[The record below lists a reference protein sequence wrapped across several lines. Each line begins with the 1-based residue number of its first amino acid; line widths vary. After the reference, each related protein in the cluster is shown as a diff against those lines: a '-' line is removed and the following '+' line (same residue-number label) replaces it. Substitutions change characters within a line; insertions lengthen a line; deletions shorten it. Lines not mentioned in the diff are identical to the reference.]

1 MCEVDDSVNASQL
14 GGAEANLFS
23 IVCGLAVPWG
33 EGCDPIG
40 YTTGDKTLEGVAIM
54 LCCVCAAWTAY
65 GFDVADFGKNNK
77 YMIFILF
84 LIYCAVILYICYLFL
99 DIHVS

>member
-1 MCEVDDSVNASQL
+1 M
-14 GGAEANLFS
+14 FS

-65 GFDVADFGKNNK
+65 GFDVADFGKNK

-99 DIHVS
+99 DIS

>member
-1 MCEVDDSVNASQL
+1 MYEVDDSVNASQL

-65 GFDVADFGKNNK
+65 GFDVADFGKKNK

-84 LIYCAVILYICYLFL
+84 LIYCVVILYICYLFL
-99 DIHVS
+99 DIS

>member
-1 MCEVDDSVNASQL
+1 MQRPTCFQLSVDLLFL
-14 GGAEANLFS
+14 G
-23 IVCGLAVPWG
+23 G

-65 GFDVADFGKNNK
+65 GFDVADFGKKNK

-84 LIYCAVILYICYLFL
+84 LIYCVVILYICYLFL
-99 DIHVS
+99 DIS

>member
-1 MCEVDDSVNASQL
+1 M
-14 GGAEANLFS
+14 FS
-23 IVCGLAVPWG
+23 IVCGLAVPCG

-65 GFDVADFGKNNK
+65 GFDVADFGKKNK